1 MEKLGQVQQKK
12 GKAKKVKPIKVV
24 YISNPMRVT
33 TSPSQFR
40 ALVQELTGQD
50 ADPPLETANLSP
62 PDSSN
67 YRDASASTT
76 DVESDVQ
83 VATPAAPL
91 AKQDHGHELR
101 PSTSAQA
108 AAPSDQEEGRS
119 ISINN
124 GASTFEQLLE
134 EVFDPRP
141 IMEGFGSFN
150 FPSPDPFHYDHS
162 DG

>member
-1 MEKLGQVQQKK
+1 MDKLGQVQQKK
-12 GKAKKVKPIKVV
+12 GKAKKGKPIKVV

-33 TSPSQFR
+33 TCPSQFR

-62 PDSSN
+62 PDSCS
-67 YRDASASTT
+67 YRDASACT

-83 VATPAAPL
+83 VATPIAPL
-91 AKQDHGHELR
+91 AKQDHGQLR

-119 ISINN
+119 ISTNN
-124 GASTFEQLLE
+124 GATFEQLLE
-134 EVFDPRP
+134 EVFDPRST
-141 IMEGFGSFN
+141 MEGFGGFN
-150 FPSPDPFHYDHS
+150 FPSPDPFLYDHP